1 MKLLFIFW
9 NRNSLCKSHQIREV
23 NWVDRKVK
31 IFSNIEYWIL
41 IAMRYFR
48 TSDIR
53 VQKGWEDRSG
63 ENRIDINLM
72 KIWSPSSCSHS
83 YVFFWL
89 RSLEDLHIIQR
100 CFPPNRINPSSS
112 DCLCKLSDT
121 VVQLFFISNS
131 PTVKRT
137 MELTKRSGGNS
148 PPTTPKGAPY
158 NVGKL

>member
-23 NWVDRKVK
+23 HWVDRKSK
-31 IFSNIEYWIL
+31 NILKYWIL
-41 IAMRYFR
+41 IAIWYFR

-72 KIWSPSSCSHS
+72 KLWSPSSCSHS

-131 PTVKRT
+131 PTVKSV
-137 MELTKRSGGNS
+137 MELTQNYLARW
-148 PPTTPKGAPY
+148 
-158 NVGKL
+158 